1 MWIRH
6 VKEEEAEGYVAQ
18 VYRSVDRRGGEIDG
32 IIKAHTLNAKAL
44 RALMTFYNGVM
55 HGDSPIDLRQREMI
69 AVTVSQ
75 INDCH
80 Y

>member
-1 MWIRH
+1 MWIKH
-6 VKEEEAEGYVAQ
+6 LPEEEATGYVAS

-32 IIKAHTLNAKAL
+32 IIKAHTLNPNAL

-55 HGDSPIDLRQREMI
+55 HGDCAISLKRREMI
-69 AVTVSQ
+69 AVTVSA
-75 INDCH
+75 INECH